1 MDLMCEWVKYFNINL
16 YVPTYAYFARS
27 CAGNICILFTSL
39 LHLCL
44 HFWWCYMSFF
54 PHLVPST
61 LHGLNSRVTRS
72 ALFIIVYLERTCFIR
87 QAMLPWPI
95 DSKASVDWIVEWGDG
110 KRRKRERKSERN
122 HFLPSTTFNMI
133 CIKLLCWAFIDKR
146 NMDFRQS
153 QTPDHLPLLSPTLAS
168 CIRR

>member
-1 MDLMCEWVKYFNINL
+1 MDLMCEWVKYFSINL

-54 PHLVPST
+54 PPARSLNPSWAEQPCDSQRFIYHCVPREDMFHPPGHVAVADRFESVSW
-61 LHGLNSRVTRS
+61 LNSGVRGWEKEK
-72 ALFIIVYLERTCFIR
+72 ER
-87 QAMLPWPI
+87 
-95 DSKASVDWIVEWGDG
+95 K
-110 KRRKRERKSERN
+110 KKREKP
-122 HFLPSTTFNMI
+122 FSTFTFNMI
-133 CIKLLCWAFIDKR
+133 CIKLLCWACIDKK

-153 QTPDHLPLLSPTLAS
+153 QTPEHLPPLSPWLAS